1 MDAKVDSIDT
11 ANHTIVLITANDAT
25 FFYEED
31 KKHTVKVSYTNI
43 TVKSGLAVG
52 DTVKTG
58 DYIGKVDNFRHCNMV
73 DNSSADRDY
82 LHMRVEIK
90 YNIVEWS
97 WHDVDPQF
105 LIYRENS

>member
-1 MDAKVDSIDT
+1 
-11 ANHTIVLITANDAT
+11 
-25 FFYEED
+25 
-31 KKHTVKVSYTNI
+31 
-43 TVKSGLAVG
+43 
-52 DTVKTG
+52 
-58 DYIGKVDNFRHCNMV
+58 MV

-90 YNIVEWS
+90 YNLVEWS